1 MDDRKHSISPDA
13 LCTWLGSE
21 AAPIIA
27 GARRDAD
34 FDAPC
39 TWCRKL
45 QAETHNWPARAVGA

>member
-1 MDDRKHSISPDA
+1 MDDRKHSISPNA
-13 LCTWLGSE
+13 LYTRRGSE

-27 GARRDAD
+27 DAPRDAD
-34 FDAPC
+34 FDTLY